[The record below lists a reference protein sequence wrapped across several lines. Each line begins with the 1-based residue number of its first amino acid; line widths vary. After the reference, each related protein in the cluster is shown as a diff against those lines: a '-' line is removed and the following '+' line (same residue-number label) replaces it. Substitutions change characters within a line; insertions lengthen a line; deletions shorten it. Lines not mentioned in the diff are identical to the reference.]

1 MIAHIRQPR
10 RRSPSASLVRA
21 RRLVA
26 AALLPS
32 PRRRSNGLP
41 IMRWKAWTWAGWIL
55 LAAAVCLACRLLL
68 FAPRAG

>member
-10 RRSPSASLVRA
+10 RRRPSASLVRA

-32 PRRRSNGLP
+32 GGRRPASLP
-41 IMRWKAWTWAGWIL
+41 AIRWRAWTWAGWIL
-55 LAAAVCLACRLLL
+55 LAAAAYLACRLLW